1 MKTNNNI
8 IFRSFKEGDYKT
20 CCEWWKFWWGS
31 FGAEPIRRGFLP
43 KDERC
48 YIIEKDNIPIAA
60 TFLILSYDIPAV
72 AWTTYLVSNPEYKE
86 KDRRSLIETLIKNV
100 EKKAEKYGVLQ
111 LFTVCGDKH
120 MSDIHKN
127 LEWEMSP
134 AKHEAFKYLINNF
147 KKIDKNYGKK
157 S

>member
-1 MKTNNNI
+1 MNDTVT
-8 IFRSFKEGDYKT
+8 FRPFKKGDYET
-20 CCEWWKFWWGS
+20 CVGWWKWWWGS

-48 YIIEKDNIPIAA
+48 FIIEKNNTPVAA

-72 AWTTYLVSNPEYKE
+72 AWTTYLVSNPKYRE
-86 KDRRSLIETLIKNV
+86 KDRRELIETLITSV
-100 EKKAEKYGVLQ
+100 EKEAEKYGVLQ

-120 MSDIHKN
+120 ISDIHKN
-127 LEWEMSP
+127 LGWDMSP
-134 AKHEAFKYLINNF
+134 ARYEAFKYLTNNL
-147 KKIDKNYGKK
+147 KKIDKNYGEI